1 MLVRVAIPLE
11 LYILLGSRTS
21 SLIKYNSHYAI
32 INKTLPSITTGKSW
46 LIKTKNEHLF
56 IKSHNDYIKITKTLD
71 FYPLFR
77 YYKIK
82 KIYEIYR

>member
-1 MLVRVAIPLE
+1 M
-11 LYILLGSRTS
+11 
-21 SLIKYNSHYAI
+21 N
-32 INKTLPSITTGKSW
+32 TL
-46 LIKTKNEHLF
+46 
-56 IKSHNDYIKITKTLD
+56 KSHNDYIKITKTLD